1 MLTKWVE
8 SLSKRY
14 YKVRWNYYKLRQLSL
29 LQSAMDFTNCDSFF
43 ITKCDTVY
51 YKLRQVLQSAM
62 DLSQIAQILQSAMI
76 ITNCDSTARLRC
88 LHRRKKNW
96 QLVSRGANKWQNL
109 AIRQIAVEFVSSRQ
123 QKMKSLSSLRL
134 QWQIIC
140 WSDHLFRFLT
150 FVDTAVATGAYDDDE
165 LLVATVDSLKQA
177 ERRNKLYC
185 DF

>member
-29 LQSAMDFTNCDSFF
+29 LQSATRFITNCDR
-43 ITKCDTVY
+43 Y
-51 YKLRQVLQSAM
+51 YKVRWIYHKLR
-62 DLSQIAQILQSAMI
+62 QILQSAMI

-109 AIRQIAVEFVSSRQ
+109 AIQQIAVEFVSSRQ

-134 QWQIIC
+134 QWQIMC

-150 FVDTAVATGAYDDDE
+150 FVDTVVATGAYDDDQ
-165 LLVATVDSLKQA
+165 LLVATVDPLKQA